1 MNWFLNRRRFI
12 QQMASFIRHC
22 NQLVYQFVHFFCLC
36 KFECTNSYFLAH
48 SFAFGDTTGI
58 SWDLWIGIITFGAT
72 VKKITRP
79 TNGRFP
85 LEPQVKRNPFKNVQ
99 KIQRYS
105 LKSDTIWIRDKTK
118 PTEKVVCTNSVGW
131 HSQLLIGGD
140 IKWTQ
145 IFIFLSH
152 ERKFVTK
159 FLMKTTIW
167 RTCIGQCIVFLMSV
181 LGLLA

>member
-1 MNWFLNRRRFI
+1 
-12 QQMASFIRHC
+12 
-22 NQLVYQFVHFFCLC
+22 LVYQFIHFFCLC

-58 SWDLWIGIITFGAT
+58 SWDLWIGIKTFGAT

-85 LEPQVKRNPFKNVQ
+85 LEPQVRRNPFKNVQ

-131 HSQLLIGGD
+131 HSQPLIGRD
-140 IKWTQ
+140 
-145 IFIFLSH
+145 
-152 ERKFVTK
+152 TK
-159 FLMKTTIW
+159 MNSNIYFPVSWMQVCL
-167 RTCIGQCIVFLMSV
+167 
-181 LGLLA
+181 